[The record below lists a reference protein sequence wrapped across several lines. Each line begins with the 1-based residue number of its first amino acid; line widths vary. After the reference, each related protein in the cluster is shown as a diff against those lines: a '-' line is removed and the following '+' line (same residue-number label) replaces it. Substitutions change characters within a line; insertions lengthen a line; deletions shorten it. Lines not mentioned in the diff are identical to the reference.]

1 MATAATNSELANFLA
16 HSLELESEARERYA
30 ELADSMDAHH
40 NRPVAEFFRRMAG
53 EAEHHLQEVA
63 ELAGPMTLPSLKAWE
78 FDWPDAEP
86 PETASYEALHYRMS
100 LRQAMTL
107 ALANEHAAERYYREF
122 AQRSADAGTAAVA
135 TRFADEERGHA
146 AQLERMIADLPVTS
160 EHLLEEDDEPHMPE

>member
-1 MATAATNSELANFLA
+1 MATTATDSELANFLA

-53 EAEHHLQEVA
+53 EAEHHLREVA
-63 ELAGPMTLPSLKAWE
+63 ELAGAMTLPSLKAWE

-122 AQRSADAGTAAVA
+122 AKRSADAGTAAVA

-146 AQLERMIADLPVTS
+146 AQLERMIAALPVTGA
-160 EHLLEEDDEPHMPE
+160 HLLEEDDEPHMPE